1 MQKRLTEQG
10 LKYLEAGQF
19 DKAAQILTLLV
30 NSFPDNADAQ
40 HMLGIIELERGRFD
54 QAMQLVKKAV
64 QLAPT
69 NSIFYNTLGNIEVH
83 RKEYLNAEHSF
94 LSAIKFDPEKIEYK
108 YNLAHYYLSQNLFQ
122 KAIDFYYYILHSN
135 PTHYLSI
142 RGITVCYLFSNEPEI
157 ALEHAG
163 EWVNEFSIY
172 DEPYYYLGLCYYAL
186 NNIAAALEAYDRGIN
201 LNPNNYDILTA
212 IGACYRALGN
222 FSIAESYLLKSI
234 NIESNNPTALY
245 NLACVHLDRGEYDTA
260 KKLFLNTIGL
270 DPNYAEPICG
280 LGQLELIQGNADK
293 GIAYFKQ
300 AQQAEPLNSKP
311 GFLIAT
317 TWLRLQH
324 FSLGWPAYKATFETP
339 LMLQDIPYW
348 NGQKLAGN
356 RTLLVWVPKENYD
369 VSHQIMF
376 SSLLPELYNIA
387 KHVIVLCDTQLVNL
401 LQHSFPNFEFIDEL
415 DQYNMPERFA
425 CITEQ
430 VPLNALGEFF
440 RTSNAAFKN
449 KQITGYLKSNVQA
462 SKVLRKKYQQLFPG
476 KKLVGIAWRATTQN
490 QAIDYIKSTNLND
503 WSPILIANDC
513 QFISLQPRFQNNCN
527 APIYIDPE
535 IHDSYSAEQL
545 SSLDLIISV
554 DNDIVNLAGALGLP
568 TYTLIPYNAEWY
580 WFNEMQQS
588 LWYPT
593 MRIFKQQKPNS
604 WAAPIKSIA
613 KLI

>member
-30 NSFPDNADAQ
+30 KSFPDNADAQ
-40 HMLGIIELERGRFD
+40 HMLGIIELEQGHFD
-54 QAMQLVKKAV
+54 QALQLVKKSI
-64 QLAPT
+64 QLSPT
-69 NSIFYNTLGNIEVH
+69 NSVFYNTLGNIEVH
-83 RKEYLNAEHSF
+83 RKRYPQAENAFLN
-94 LSAIKFDPEKIEYK
+94 AIKFAPEKIEYK

-157 ALEHAG
+157 ALEHAN

-186 NNIAAALEAYDRGIN
+186 NNIAAALEAYDRGIS

-245 NLACVHLDRGEYDTA
+245 NLACVHLDHGDYHTA
-260 KKLFLNTIGL
+260 KKLFLNTTSL

-293 GIAYFKQ
+293 ALEYFKQ
-300 AQQAEPLNSKP
+300 AQQSEPLNSKP
-311 GFLIAT
+311 RFLAAT

-324 FSLGWPAYKATFETP
+324 FTVGWSAYKATFETP
-339 LMLQDIPYW
+339 SILQDIPCW
-348 NGQKLAGN
+348 NGKKLTDD

-369 VSHQIMF
+369 IGQQIMF
-376 SSLLPELYNIA
+376 SSLLPELCNLA
-387 KHVIVLCDTQLVNL
+387 KHIIVLCDTQLVNL
-401 LQHSFPNFEFIDEL
+401 LQNSFPNFEFIDEL
-415 DQYNMPERFA
+415 DQYKVPERFA
-425 CITEQ
+425 GITEQ
-430 VPLNALGEFF
+430 VPINTLGEFF
-440 RTSNAAFKN
+440 RTSNSTFQNNQMA
-449 KQITGYLKSNVQA
+449 GYLKSDIQT
-462 SKVLRKKYQQLFPG
+462 SKKLRQKYQQLFPG
-476 KKLVGIAWRATTQN
+476 KKLIGIAWRATTQS
-490 QAIDYIKSTNLND
+490 QAIDHIKSSNLND
-503 WSPILIANDC
+503 WLPILNKNNC
-513 QFISLQPRFQNNCN
+513 QFISLQPQSQNNCN

-535 IHDSYSAEQL
+535 ITTNDIAEQL

-554 DNDIVNLAGALGLP
+554 DNDIANLAGAIGLP
-568 TYTLIPYNAEWY
+568 TYTLIPYNSEWY
-580 WFNEMQQS
+580 WFNETQQS

-604 WAAPIKSIA
+604 WAVPVKLIA